1 MRFIAGVM
9 MAVVLLAFASPLVA
23 EDKPVDDSAD
33 SLQLVINRIKSEK
46 KLLVVENMQLT
57 EKEAKSFW
65 PLYEKYQSE
74 LFLLRMRTVQLIKD
88 YEASYEKMTDST
100 AKKLLD
106 EGMRIETLRMKLN
119 KAYLPQF
126 RKILPDTKVV
136 RYFQI
141 ESKVNAIINYDLAIK
156 IPLLKAQKT
165 QQQ

>member
-1 MRFIAGVM
+1 MRFLAGVIL
-9 MAVVLLAFASPLVA
+9 AFVLMAFASPLVA
-23 EDKPVDDSAD
+23 EDKPDDN
-33 SLQLVINRIKSEK
+33 LQIVIDRIKSEK
-46 KLLVVENMQLT
+46 KQLVAENMQLT

-106 EGMRIETLRMKLN
+106 EGFLIETLRMKVS

-136 RYFQI
+136 RYYQI
-141 ESKVNAIINYDLAIK
+141 ESKVNAVLNYGIAIK
-156 IPLLKAQKT
+156 IPLLKVPKNKQ
-165 QQQ
+165 